1 MKISQ
6 ENRILIFKNL
16 CLSMGYGAQGY
27 WMNFPS
33 QVENGKYWQ
42 LVEENLLLFFF

>member
-16 CLSMGYGAQGY
+16 CLSMGYGAQRLL
-27 WMNFPS
+27 NEFPIT
-33 QVENGKYWQ
+33 G
-42 LVEENLLLFFF
+42 